1 MSIALTLQQSGLAA
15 KNMFYHQWGLGPS
28 ESGVYKAPAGA
39 EMYTFQEIKKKL
51 GHEHRAVD
59 IFKIDWYV

>member
-1 MSIALTLQQSGLAA
+1 LQKGGLAE

-28 ESGVYKAPAGA
+28 ESDVYKAKAPAGA

-51 GHEHRAVD
+51 GHEHRAID
-59 IFKIDWYV
+59 IFKIDW